1 MPLRIITPFSE
12 CHSSQQSKKSKKNT
26 GDLHWTCTP
35 MCAMAITAPRSFSVS
50 RQPTRHWFKIG
61 RPSSKSQK
69 ASFPTIW
76 KASWALVTIAGRNGK
91 NGWVGRALAHAITR
105 ITSTL
110 PSKTKFLLITGKLMF
125 FLRDKPECEEDR
137 GVSKSQFILFRF
149 LPVAYRNSVEQS
161 NLWLYIYW
169 FYRKRHATLYRCL
182 NIFKSQTEL
191 SSGAALAR

>member
-1 MPLRIITPFSE
+1 MASQHFGICKWFLPWRAW
-12 CHSSQQSKKSKKNT
+12 SSLGDTVWESIWIPSKN
-26 GDLHWTCTP
+26 LFWVVNLW
-35 MCAMAITAPRSFSVS
+35 IY
-50 RQPTRHWFKIG
+50 RHWFKIG